1 MTCLSRL
8 APLAALLAA
17 LPLGVHAQTEGESAV
32 PAYLDDR
39 STPEQV
45 VTSMYNAINR
55 QEYLR
60 AHSYYDPGTAP
71 EWPAFRE
78 GYQNTASVRLRTG
91 EIITEGAA
99 GTTVTGCAFAIHD
112 GAPHFAV
119 FNVGDSRTYLYA
131 DGELEQVTVDHSVVQ
146 ELVETGALRR
156 DDARRHPHRNVITR
170 ALGPGEQHPADAW
183 LRPAERQAHPLLAMT
198 LVQSPTAPYPQPP
211 HPLAIITFPWRS
223 RSTVPDARDFHSPAL
238 SL

>member
-17 LPLGVHAQTEGESAV
+17 LPLAVHAQTEGESAV

-78 GYQNTASVRLRTG
+78 GYQDTASVRLRTG

-99 GTTVTGCAFAIHD
+99 GTTHSAVPVAIE
-112 GAPHFAV
+112 AT
-119 FNVGDSRTYLYA
+119 SA
-131 DGELEQVTVDHSVVQ
+131 DGTTEVFAGCYRLTQVQPAAQETPPFRGIQIDSGTLEPA
-146 ELVETGALRR
+146 EGGF
-156 DDARRHPHRNVITR
+156 DDAMGSCD
-170 ALGPGEQHPADAW
+170 L
-183 LRPAERQAHPLLAMT
+183 
-198 LVQSPTAPYPQPP
+198 
-211 HPLAIITFPWRS
+211 
-223 RSTVPDARDFHSPAL
+223 
-238 SL
+238 